1 MRTSM
6 RFSTRFLSN
15 LAFVSMLIA
24 LCARAEDVVEETT
37 VDDAGIVETCGEG
50 GGLDPCRDADG
61 ETYQHADDPNFI
73 KLDSTQQLEKSSQQ
87 IRNESP
93 KQLDK
98 TIEQIEDDEKN

>member
-24 LCARAEDVVEETT
+24 GCARAEDVVEETT

-61 ETYQHADDPNFI
+61 ETYQHADDPNYI
-73 KLDSTQQLEKSSQQ
+73 KLDYATAREVIAADPQRIAEATRQ
-87 IRNESP
+87 
-93 KQLDK
+93 
-98 TIEQIEDDEKN
+98 DD